1 LFSREF
7 SIQKMVSSVQSYIF
21 RVTED
26 ALTWT
31 DTNGD
36 STTLNLNKG
45 ATQLAFSK
53 ASVNIFSGENLMV
66 ASQDSTHMSVGNLNQ
81 SLALNSSSDGVS
93 VGRLNLTGQIY
104 DGGMSE
110 GSAGQVLASTGSGVQ
125 WVTNGSGAVNSVDTK
140 SATGVTVE
148 SGVPLQLASATL
160 PAGSYLVNYSVSII
174 FSPVSGAGMQETL
187 MESFV
192 TDGFLTSGR
201 SKDETVRNIAGG
213 TSVTYYLQSSAVVV
227 LGSPGTTS
235 GFVTVNW
242 SGGMGGTVTASAT
255 LTSILVGV

>member
-1 LFSREF
+1 
-7 SIQKMVSSVQSYIF
+7 
-21 RVTED
+21 
-26 ALTWT
+26 
-31 DTNGD
+31 
-36 STTLNLNKG
+36 
-45 ATQLAFSK
+45 
-53 ASVNIFSGENLMV
+53 
-66 ASQDSTHMSVGNLNQ
+66 MSVGNSNQ

-125 WVTNGSGAVNSVDTK
+125 WVTNGSGAVNSVDTN
-140 SATGVTVE
+140 SATGVAVE
-148 SGVPLQLASATL
+148 SGVPLQLTSDATL

-174 FSPVSGAGMQETL
+174 FSPVSGAGMQESL

-201 SKDETVRNIAGG
+201 SKDITVRNIAGG

-242 SGGMGGTVTASAT
+242 TGGLGGAVTASAT